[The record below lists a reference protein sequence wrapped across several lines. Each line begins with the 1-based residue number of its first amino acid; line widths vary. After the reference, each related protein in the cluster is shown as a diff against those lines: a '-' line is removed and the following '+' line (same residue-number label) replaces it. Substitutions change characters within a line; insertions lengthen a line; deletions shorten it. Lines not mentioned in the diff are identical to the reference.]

1 MCVFQIAVICMSL
14 VAFFFFNNE
23 SQFGGLFTWEVPRE
37 K

>member
-14 VAFFFFNNE
+14 VAFFFNNE